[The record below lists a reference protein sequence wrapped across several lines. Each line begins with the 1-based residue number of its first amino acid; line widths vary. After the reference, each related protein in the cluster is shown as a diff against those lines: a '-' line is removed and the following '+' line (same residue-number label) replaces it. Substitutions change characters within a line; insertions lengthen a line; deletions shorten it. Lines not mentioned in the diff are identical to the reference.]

1 MLSKAHLTSHSRM
14 FGSRWVITPSW
25 LSGLWRSFL
34 YSSYIQIRLLLKIF
48 SENADWEEPWTD
60 RLFSKFLRLGIR
72 WSIKVDL
79 YVQVAPVVKTL
90 PANAGTRGVWSL
102 GWEDPWR
109 RKWQPPPVF
118 LPRESHGQRSLAG
131 CRPWGCKSGP
141 RLSAH
146 TLLLCVHKSQHDG
159 IVFTFKLQIHT
170 PGQVS
175 HPVEAPELGHPRNST
190 GPWTPHFCSLSG
202 TRHRGKCSEMTH
214 NHKHLTLSSG
224 CLQHGTVKVSWWY
237 LAQGKVLFLLLSL
250 RIFSHFQGRKS
261 LQFKL

>member
-1 MLSKAHLTSHSRM
+1 M
-14 FGSRWVITPSW
+14 P
-25 LSGLWRSFL
+25 
-34 YSSYIQIRLLLKIF
+34 
-48 SENADWEEPWTD
+48 
-60 RLFSKFLRLGIR
+60 
-72 WSIKVDL
+72 
-79 YVQVAPVVKTL
+79 L

-146 TLLLCVHKSQHDG
+146 TLLLYVPKSQHDG

-175 HPVEAPELGHPRNST
+175 HPVEASRTRSPQKQH
-190 GPWTPHFCSLSG
+190 WALSPAFLL
-202 TRHRGKCSEMTH
+202 TLRYPDRGKRSEMTH
-214 NHKHLTLSSG
+214 NCKHLTLSPG
-224 CLQHGTVKVSWWY
+224 CLQHGRVKVSWWY

-250 RIFSHFQGRKS
+250 RIFSHFQGRTS